1 MTLAHLLDLQPV
13 VALAA
18 HDLVTLLPIEALTVS
33 AVVVMLVGTFH
44 TSHRLTVG
52 LTLAGLAWTL
62 AMVPI
67 AQVQHDH
74 QVSALFIVDDW
85 ALFFIVLLA
94 LTTAAV
100 VLLSYGY
107 LERRNQHP
115 HDYYTLL
122 LLATLGG
129 TALVS
134 SSHFASFFLG
144 LEILSVS
151 LYALIAYPRLREDYV
166 EAGVK
171 YLVLAAAT
179 AAFLLFG
186 MALIYAELG
195 TMSLLGF
202 ARLHVA
208 AGGAAQTSIL
218 VGGAALVIVGIGFKL
233 GVVPFH
239 MWTPDIYQGAPAPVT
254 AFIATVSKGAMFALL
269 LRYFREVRLQP
280 HDTLWIVFA
289 VIAAASM
296 IAGNLLALLQA
307 NVKRLL
313 AYSSIAHLGYLLVA
327 FLAAG
332 RNAAVAVGVYLVAY
346 FVTTLVAF
354 GVVSELSGVTADADE
369 IDDYRGLAA
378 RRPMLA
384 AVFAVALFSLAGIP
398 LTIGFI
404 GKFYVVTAGAGSS
417 LWWLLVVLVVMST
430 VGLFYYT
437 RLVVAMY
444 VRESNEMPST
454 TRLVDLGVVAGSA
467 AGATVLAVLAVLVL
481 ALGVYPTPL
490 VRLLEHIVSTLP

>member
-1 MTLAHLLDLQPV
+1 VRAGDLITLTPLL
-13 VALAA
+13 
-18 HDLVTLLPIEALTVS
+18 ALTIS

-44 TSHRLTVG
+44 SSHRLTVG
-52 LTLAGLAWTL
+52 LTLAGLAWTV
-62 AMVPI
+62 AMLP
-67 AQVQHDH
+67 
-74 QVSALFIVDDW
+74 VSASRDQRQVTALFVFDDYS
-85 ALFFIVLLA
+85 LFFIGLLA
-94 LTTAAV
+94 LTTFGV

-107 LERRNQHP
+107 LERRDQYP

-129 TALVS
+129 GALVAS
-134 SSHFASFFLG
+134 THFASFFLG

-151 LYALIAYPRLREDYV
+151 LYTLIAYPRMRAGYI

-186 MALIYAELG
+186 MALVYAELG
-195 TMSLLGF
+195 TMSLTAF
-202 ARLHVA
+202 ARLQVT
-208 AGGAAQTSIL
+208 GGGVAQTSIL
-218 VGGAALVIVGIGFKL
+218 VGGAALIIVGIGFKL

-239 MWTPDIYQGAPAPVT
+239 MWTPDIYEAAPAPVT

-289 VIAAASM
+289 IIAAASM
-296 IAGNLLALLQA
+296 IAGNLLALLQS

-332 RNAAVAVGVYLVAY
+332 LNAAVAVGIYLVAY
-346 FVTTLVAF
+346 FITTLVAF
-354 GVVSELSGVTADADE
+354 GVVSELSGVQADADE
-369 IDDYRGLAA
+369 LDDYRGLAA
-378 RRPMLA
+378 RRPLLA
-384 AVFAVALFSLAGIP
+384 AVFAIALFSLAGIP
-398 LTIGFI
+398 LTVGFI

-417 LWWLLVVLVVMST
+417 LWWLLIVLVAAST
-430 VGLFYYT
+430 IGLYYYT
-437 RLVVAMY
+437 RVVVAMY
-444 VRESNEMPST
+444 VRQPNEMPST
-454 TRLVDLGVVAGSA
+454 SRLVDLGVVSGSA
-467 AGATVLAVLAVLVL
+467 AGATVLAALA
-481 ALGVYPTPL
+481 ALLLFLTPL
-490 VRLLEHIVSTLP
+490 VRLLEHVVSTLP